1 MKKIYNLPYFP
12 FLLLLAAALAMHINL
27 PVVYDDAMPG
37 NLAFDMPFF
46 DRLQWIYFNWSSRL
60 LIYAVGSFFLHHKIL
75 WALVNSAVFVVAAA
89 LLSYLFADIKN
100 RKYNLLAC
108 ALVLVYPFYHMAS
121 TGYVSTTINYLW
133 PLVCALVAFIPI
145 KKYYLRKP
153 MTVWEY
159 PLYALAAL
167 YAANSEQVAVILF
180 IVYTVFVIR
189 ERAFKSFLSAQAL
202 LVLASLIFILTCP
215 GNYARFTV
223 ELADI
228 EKISLFAQIKSMIVV
243 ALRHAMFRPNFSF
256 LLFAV
261 LLVWA
266 QRRGRAVAAVPLAV
280 LLIFGFFGAVSGLF
294 GLPLPLRGSESIA
307 ALFVLLAAAGCGCA
321 ALFTAFENRQKAWL
335 CILILLMGFAGKFIT
350 AVVLGAEGSSNRT
363 YIFMHFAFL
372 ICALLL
378 FVEVDKRDKTGQN
391 RFYALLSLCV
401 FSSFIMFYAYNATK
415 YIELAGSEA
424 YGKARILIEKI
435 GIN

>member
-27 PVVYDDAMPG
+27 PVVYDDAMPA
-37 NLAFDMPFF
+37 NLAFDKPFF
-46 DRLQWIYFNWSSRL
+46 GRLQWIYFNWSSRL

-75 WALVNSAVFVVAAA
+75 WAFFNSAVLAAAAA

-108 ALVLVYPFYHMAS
+108 AFVLVYPFYHMAS

-133 PLVCALVAFIPI
+133 PLASALAAFIPI
-145 KKYYLRKP
+145 KKYYMKKP
-153 MTVWEY
+153 LLAWEY

-167 YAANSEQVAVILF
+167 YAANSEQTAVILF
-180 IVYTVFVIR
+180 AVYAVFIIK
-189 ERAFKSFLSAQAL
+189 EKAFKSFLSAQAA
-202 LVLASLIFILTCP
+202 LVLASLVFILTCP
-215 GNYARFTV
+215 GNYSRFTA

-228 EKISLFAQIKSMIVV
+228 EKISLFAQIKSMLVV

-266 QRRGRAVAAVPLAV
+266 QRRGRAVAAVPLIILSV
-280 LLIFGFFGAVSGLF
+280 FGFFGAVSGLV
-294 GLPLPLRGSESIA
+294 GLPWPLRGSESIA
-307 ALFVLLAAAGCGCA
+307 ALLVLLAAAGYGLA

-335 CILILLMGFAGKFIT
+335 CILVLLMGFAGKFIT

-378 FVEVDKRDKTGQN
+378 FTEVDKRGQKAQKW
-391 RFYALLSLCV
+391 FYALVSLCV
-401 FSSFIMFYAYNATK
+401 LSSLMMFYAYNYTK
-415 YIELAGSEA
+415 YIELAGNEA